1 MAIRSFMPFA
11 YVVYLQGSKVQGGFS
26 HQCLIESYNELSGA
40 RAFIKD
46 KYGLEFAEECT
57 KFYGF
62 DHNEFN
68 NITDDRDITLVV
80 ERVDILNVK
89 NSAPT
94 NLPL

>member
-26 HQCLIESYNELSGA
+26 HQCLIEGYDELSDA

-46 KYGLEFAEECT
+46 RYGLEFTEICT

-62 DHNEFN
+62 DHQEFS

-80 ERVDILNVK
+80 ERVKILNVK
-89 NSAPT
+89 T
-94 NLPL
+94 N

>member
-26 HQCLIESYNELSGA
+26 LKCLMESFSELEDARKLIKEKYN
-40 RAFIKD
+40 
-46 KYGLEFAEECT
+46 LEFTDFCS
-57 KFYGF
+57 KFYGSS
-62 DHNEFN
+62 HQEFN

-89 NSAPT
+89 HD
-94 NLPL
+94 